1 MNRYALYTSVFG
13 GFEKVWA
20 PLDHSKSVTR
30 YVVSDSPDRVPGWD
44 STVIPAPLEK
54 SPRLSNRKA
63 KILFH
68 EQLTHTEATLYVD
81 ANVRPMGDLSSIFA
95 ELTASGSDL
104 ALYPHYTRSSVRAE
118 AEACLQ
124 RGKVRYPDRVPTELD
139 LYSKEGFPDD
149 AGLWEGSVIF
159 KNHQSPK
166 LAAAMKE
173 WWELYSRFENR
184 DQFSLPFIIWKHG
197 LTVLN
202 LDSLSH
208 GREHYFHRVQ
218 HSSHGLINRTARYL
232 QARAPESAFWS
243 SLHLAMRRV
252 SRSP

>member
-1 MNRYALYTSVFG
+1 MNWIYSSVFG
-13 GFEKVWA
+13 NFERAWA
-20 PLDHSKSVTR
+20 PLNQ
-30 YVVSDSPDRVPGWD
+30 P
-44 STVIPAPLEK
+44 PAPKPILITD
-54 SPRLSNRKA
+54 RLKRVACWDVRAATVRNLPTPQLANRSQKM
-63 KILFH
+63 LFSS
-68 EQLTHTEATLYVD
+68 TLPHSDRSVYLD
-81 ANVRPMGDLSSIFA
+81 GNVRAITDLTPVFSAF
-95 ELTASGSDL
+95 EESGADI
-104 ALYPHYTRSSVRAE
+104 AMYPHYTRSSVRAE

-166 LAAAMKE
+166 LAAAMNE

-202 LDSLSH
+202 LDRLSY

-232 QARAPESAFWS
+232 QARAPENALWA
-243 SLHLAMRRV
+243 SLHRATRRV
-252 SRSP
+252 SSSQ

>member
-1 MNRYALYTSVFG
+1 MNRYGLYTSVFG
-13 GFEKVWA
+13 GFERVWA
-20 PLDHSKSVTR
+20 PLDQSKGVTR
-30 YVVSDSPDRVPGWD
+30 YVVSDSPERVPGWD
-44 STVIPAPLEK
+44 CTVTPAPPEN

-68 EQLTHTEATLYVD
+68 EGLLDTEASVYVD
-81 ANVRPMGDLSSIFA
+81 ANVRPMGDLGAIFEA
-95 ELTASGSDL
+95 LMASGSDL
-104 ALYPHYTRSSVRAE
+104 ALYPHYARSSVRAE
-118 AEACLQ
+118 AAACLQ
-124 RGKVRYPDRVPTELD
+124 RDKVPHPDRVPTELD
-139 LYSKEGFPDD
+139 LYSNEGFPDD

-166 LAAAMKE
+166 LAAAMNE

-243 SLHLAMRRV
+243 SLHRVTRRV
-252 SRSP
+252 SSSL

>member
-1 MNRYALYTSVFG
+1 MHDLSRTAYTSVFG
-13 GFEKVWA
+13 EFEKIWS
-20 PLDHSKSVTR
+20 PLDHHTGVQFIAVT
-30 YVVSDSPDRVPGWD
+30 DQDQAPKGWAHKTQ
-44 STVIPAPLEK
+44 STADLRT
-54 SPRLSNRKA
+54 PRLLNRHEKM
-63 KILFH
+63 LFH
-68 EQLTHTEATLYVD
+68 PASSTSLYLD
-81 ANVRPMGDLSSIFA
+81 ANVRPIKNLRPLFDSFEESNADL
-95 ELTASGSDL
+95 G
-104 ALYPHYTRSSVRAE
+104 LYPHYTRSSVRAE

-124 RGKVRYPDRVPTELD
+124 RDKVRHPDRVPTELD
-139 LYSKEGFPDD
+139 LYSNEGFPDD

-166 LAAAMKE
+166 LAAAMNE
-173 WWELYSRFENR
+173 WWDLYSRFENR

-197 LTVLN
+197 LSVLN

-243 SLHLAMRRV
+243 SLHRVTRRV
-252 SRSP
+252 SSSQ

>member
-1 MNRYALYTSVFG
+1 MTRYGLYTSVFG

-20 PLDHSKSVTR
+20 PLDYSKNVSR
-30 YVVSDSPDRVPGWD
+30 YVVSDSPHWVPGWD
-44 STVIPAPLEK
+44 STVTPDPLEK
-54 SPRLSNRKA
+54 SPRLCNRKA

-68 EQLTHTEATLYVD
+68 ENLRDTDASLYVD
-81 ANVRPMGDLSSIFA
+81 ANVRPMGDLNTIFA
-95 ELTASGSDL
+95 ELMASGADL

-124 RGKVRYPDRVPTELD
+124 RNKVRYPDRVGAELD
-139 LYSKEGFPDD
+139 LYSNEGFPDN

-166 LAAAMKE
+166 LAAAMSE

-202 LDSLSH
+202 LDTLSH
-208 GREHYFHRVQ
+208 GREHYFHRIQ
-218 HSSHGLINRTARYL
+218 HSSDGLINRTARYL
-232 QARAPESAFWS
+232 QARAPESSFWS
-243 SLHLAMRRV
+243 SLHRTMQRV
-252 SRSP
+252 SGSE